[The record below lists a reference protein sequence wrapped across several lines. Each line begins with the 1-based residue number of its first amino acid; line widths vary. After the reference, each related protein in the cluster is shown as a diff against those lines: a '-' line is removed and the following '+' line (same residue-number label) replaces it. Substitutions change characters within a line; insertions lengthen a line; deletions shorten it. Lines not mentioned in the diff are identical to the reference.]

1 MPSFTRKSQ
10 QKFVATVS
18 TSDTGKSVME
28 DATIKI
34 AVNNFSH
41 IGAEKAVLPGKALI
55 IDLFKS
61 FEMILN
67 TPVILRIL
75 WLSRMIYG
83 RGVGHWLFS
92 PATGKKP
99 MQKFSEWDRPWH
111 GSTLAMCLCI
121 WAVGVKIVLSLVS
134 GWKGADG

>member
-1 MPSFTRKSQ
+1 MT
-10 QKFVATVS
+10 TVTAPHS
-18 TSDTGKSVME
+18 SKAVVE
-28 DATIKI
+28 DAAFKV
-34 AVNNFSH
+34 AVNYLSY
-41 IGAEKAVLPGKALI
+41 IGAEKAILPGKALV